1 MAYSPQGQTAT
12 SPDPSM
18 NQSKPEDPMAWH
30 AQIAE
35 TDSEVKQ
42 ERAYECNPFT
52 GCCTIPE
59 LPSCSC
65 EKGCCQWTVSFT
77 LPKNW

>member
-1 MAYSPQGQTAT
+1 
-12 SPDPSM
+12 M

-42 ERAYECNPFT
+42 ERAYQNYQVAAAKRDVAN
-52 GCCTIPE
+52 G
-59 LPSCSC
+59 L
-65 EKGCCQWTVSFT
+65 
-77 LPKNW
+77 